1 VADDPG
7 MIRLKRIYEPPSPT
21 DGFRVLIDRL
31 WPRGISKEEAA
42 LDLWARDLAP
52 SDALRK
58 WFHHEVANWEEF
70 EKRYR
75 AELAQQADAVAAFRE
90 QCAGRTTTLLFGAK
104 DETHNQ
110 AIVLKDVLEAKEA
123 KAR

>member
-1 VADDPG
+1 
-7 MIRLKRIYEPPSPT
+7 MFQLKRIYEPPSPT
-21 DGFRVLIDRL
+21 DGFRVLVDRL

-75 AELAQQADAVAAFRE
+75 AELAQQAGAVAAFRE

-110 AIVLKDVLEAKEA
+110 AVVLKDVLEAKEA
-123 KAR
+123 TSR